1 MRLRLAPQSR
11 VSYHNG
17 MSERERLTDA
27 VAAAVDGTPTS
38 IRALARSAGVPHP
51 SLVNIRQGKMA
62 ATPELAR
69 AVADALEREGHR
81 MTDLA
86 AEIREVLE
94 ELPPPEEETD
104 GHDG

>member
-1 MRLRLAPQSR
+1 M
-11 VSYHNG
+11 N
-17 MSERERLTDA
+17 ERERLTEA
-27 VAAAVDGTPTS
+27 VATAVDETPTS

-51 SLVNIRQGKMA
+51 SLVNIRQGKHA

-69 AVADALEREGHR
+69 AVAEALEREGRH

-86 AEIREVLE
+86 GGIRDVLE
-94 ELPPPEEETD
+94 GLTPPEEETD